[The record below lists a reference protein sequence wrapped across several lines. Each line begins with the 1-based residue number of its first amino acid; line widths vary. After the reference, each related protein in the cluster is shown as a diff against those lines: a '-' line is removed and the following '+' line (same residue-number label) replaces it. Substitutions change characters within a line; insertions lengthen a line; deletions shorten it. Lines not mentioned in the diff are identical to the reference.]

1 MTVLINELQ
10 MTTWPTLIEKRSLY
24 SLV

>member
-1 MTVLINELQ
+1 MTVLINELH
-10 MTTWPTLIEKRSLY
+10 MTTWPTLIGKRSLY